1 MEDFLKN
8 KINEMIR
15 VNHAGEF
22 GAQKIYNAQIKYSND
37 KKLKEELKKIAEEE
51 LVHLNYFEE
60 EMVSSRARPTIMR
73 PIWHLGGTLLGG
85 LTSLMGEK
93 YVHACTEAVEEVI
106 VEHYREQID
115 FLEKNQI
122 NKGLKL
128 KIKKFCDEE
137 DNHKKYAESKLDSND
152 SGAKIFKQ
160 FTRGLTKVAIR
171 ISKKI

>member
-8 KINEMIR
+8 KIKEIIR

-60 EMVSSRARPTIMR
+60 EMISSRSRQTIMR

-106 VEHYREQID
+106 VEHYRDQID
-115 FLEKNQI
+115 FLEKNQV
-122 NKGLKL
+122 NKSLKL

-137 DNHKKYAESKLDSND
+137 DNHKKYAESKLDSQD
-152 SGAKIFKQ
+152 TGVKIFKQ

>member
-73 PIWHLGGTLLGG
+73 PIWHLGGTFRWSY
-85 LTSLMGEK
+85 LTNGRKIS
-93 YVHACTEAVEEVI
+93 ACL
-106 VEHYREQID
+106 Y
-115 FLEKNQI
+115 
-122 NKGLKL
+122 G
-128 KIKKFCDEE
+128 
-137 DNHKKYAESKLDSND
+137 S
-152 SGAKIFKQ
+152 
-160 FTRGLTKVAIR
+160 RGRGDCRTL
-171 ISKKI
+171 S